1 MKWFLILCCVTLAA
15 CANYPARS
23 PCQRQN
29 LDLVRQNADNLLYL
43 EYMRK
48 QAQGDDEWQSFAGTD
63 EYQERLNEL
72 RSVNMDCGMVES
84 PCAEASC
91 GSSCGSGCE
100 VYADKIAS
108 FQAELRRQKMMIQRL
123 YSQILTISQ
132 TSSSCG
138 SKYKVIIS

>member
-15 CANYPARS
+15 GANYPVRS

-72 RSVNMDCGMVES
+72 RSVNMECGMVES

-123 YSQILTISQ
+123 FSQILTISQ

-138 SKYKVIIS
+138 SK